1 MWGRGL
7 AGRLRSSRSSTWY
20 HKGPGGGLCGLVA
33 REQSPLAARPAPAHP
48 QYVRSIIISNPNPEL
63 KPQPKPEPN
72 PEPKP
77 EPNPKSRP

>member
-1 MWGRGL
+1 MPCTT
-7 AGRLRSSRSSTWY
+7 AGSPLIPELVAL
-20 HKGPGGGLCGLVA
+20 KGPSGGLGGLMA